1 MAHTHQDV
9 AAAFAHGKKVKHG
22 SRMFNTI
29 NSRPLYW
36 PTGEHQLF
44 TVVGE
49 GFSYKTRICQIVVNH
64 HTGLSELW
72 VTPLTYSMST
82 NRHEDMYRQA
92 FIRQY
97 MDNHKV
103 DRSTASEQ
111 IFTTPAVDDGTTR
124 CNPNHARKVYNTILA
139 DRLKDVDKPR
149 LRSATR
155 MGALESIRHSLD
167 NITRR
172 MTHAV
177 PENAI
182 DAHTH
187 NELLALSA
195 FIDNTMALYRNDM
208 ASETIDEVRTA
219 VRGFL
224 ALSRD

>member
-49 GFSYKTRICQIVVNH
+49 GYSYRTRICQTVVNH

-72 VTPLTYSMST
+72 ITPLTYSMST
-82 NRHEDMYRQA
+82 SRHEDLYRRA
-92 FIRQY
+92 FIHKY
-97 MDNHKV
+97 IDNHKV
-103 DRSTASEQ
+103 GYEEASAQ
-111 IFTTPAVDDGTTR
+111 VFTTPAVDDGTTR
-124 CNPNHARKVYNTILA
+124 CNPNHALRVYTKIME
-139 DRLKDVDKPR
+139 DRLKEVDKPR

-182 DAHTH
+182 DTTTH
-187 NELLALSA
+187 RDLLAMSA
-195 FIDNTMALYRNDM
+195 FVTNTLALYSHDRPESIDN
-208 ASETIDEVRTA
+208 VRIA